1 LGERGLRPL
10 FFSKFL
16 TNLVNRKFLT
26 NFVNLNRTKVTNS
39 EFTSRVVNGLNS
51 LSKDDRISRR
61 YILHVGKQKSMFYI
75 SQKLNDRSLFREDN
89 IYTTLDCFEVERI
102 ESVKCDIIEFR
113 KCNSIMKSKKKLPK
127 LIYSRYGNTLKE
139 VTTIDGEKE
148 FKATTPSQYRRDKN
162 RVSGTDYINYYVKD
176 GYLYLL
182 DTEIE
187 IVNLY
192 LLTVET
198 EEIDNVSACSTPGC
212 KSLWE
217 YDFVV
222 PDKLEELIVAET
234 VKEIA
239 MKKQIPSDE
248 NPNLN
253 NNEK

>member
-1 LGERGLRPL
+1 VRGGFGPSSFLK
-10 FFSKFL
+10 SL
-16 TNLVNRKFLT
+16 TNLVNTKNFT
-26 NFVNLNRTKVTNS
+26 NFVTLKHIKVTNS
-39 EFTSRVVNGLNS
+39 EFTSRVLNGLNS

-61 YILHVGKQKSMFYI
+61 YILHVGKQKSTFYI

-89 IYTTLDCFEVERI
+89 LYTTLDCFELERI

-139 VTTIDGEKE
+139 VTTVDDVKE
-148 FKATTPSQYRRDKN
+148 FKPTTPSQYRRDKA

-182 DTEIE
+182 DTEIQ

-192 LLTVET
+192 LLTVDLDQ
-198 EEIDNVSACSTPGC
+198 IDDASACSEPGC

-222 PDKLEELIVAET
+222 PDKLEELIIAET
-234 VKEIA
+234 VKEVS
-239 MKKQIPSDE
+239 MKKQVALDE

>member
-1 LGERGLRPL
+1 M
-10 FFSKFL
+10 
-16 TNLVNRKFLT
+16 N
-26 NFVNLNRTKVTNS
+26 NS
-39 EFTSRVVNGLNS
+39 EFTSRVLNGLNA

-61 YILHVGKQKSMFYI
+61 YVLHVGKQKSMFYI

-89 IYTTLDCFEVERI
+89 IYTTLNCFELERI

-113 KCNSIMKSKKKLPK
+113 KCKSVMKSKKKLPK
-127 LIYSRYGNTLKE
+127 LIYNRYGNTLKE
-139 VTTIDGEKE
+139 VTTVDDEKE
-148 FKATTPSQYRRDKN
+148 FKPTIPSQFRRDKN
-162 RVSGTDYINYYVKD
+162 RVSTTDYIEYYVKD

-192 LLTVET
+192 LLTVDLDVV
-198 EEIDNVSACSTPGC
+198 DNVSACSTPGC
-212 KSLWE
+212 KSLWD

-222 PDKLEELIVAET
+222 PDKLEELVIAET
-234 VKEIA
+234 VKEIS
-239 MKKQIPSDE
+239 MKKQIPADE

>member
-1 LGERGLRPL
+1 M
-10 FFSKFL
+10 
-16 TNLVNRKFLT
+16 VNIKIFT

-39 EFTSRVVNGLNS
+39 EFTSRVINGLNA

-89 IYTTLDCFEVERI
+89 IYKTLDCFELERI
-102 ESVKCDIIEFR
+102 EAVKCDIIEFR

-127 LIYSRYGNTLKE
+127 LIYSRYGSTLKE
-139 VTTIDGEKE
+139 VTTVDEEKE
-148 FKATTPSQYRRDKN
+148 FKPTTPSQYRRDKN

-176 GYLYLL
+176 GYLYLI

-192 LLTVET
+192 LLTLDLDD
-198 EEIDNVSACSTPGC
+198 IDNVSACSTPGC
-212 KSLWE
+212 KSLWDYE
-217 YDFVV
+217 FIV
-222 PDKLEELIVAET
+222 PDKLEELIIAET
-234 VKEIA
+234 VKEVA
-239 MKKQIPSDE
+239 MKKQIPADE

>member
-1 LGERGLRPL
+1 
-10 FFSKFL
+10 
-16 TNLVNRKFLT
+16 
-26 NFVNLNRTKVTNS
+26 VTNS
-39 EFTSRVVNGLNS
+39 EFTSRVINGLNS

-102 ESVKCDIIEFR
+102 ESVKC
-113 KCNSIMKSKKKLPK
+113 NSIMKSKKKLPK

-139 VTTIDGEKE
+139 VTTVDGEKE

-198 EEIDNVSACSTPGC
+198 EEIDNISACSTPGC

-253 NNEK
+253 SNEK

>member
-1 LGERGLRPL
+1 LGEKGLRPL
-10 FFSKFL
+10 FFFKFL

-26 NFVNLNRTKVTNS
+26 NFVKLNLKKVTNS
-39 EFTSRVVNGLNS
+39 EFTSRVLNGLNS
-51 LSKDDRISRR
+51 LSKDDKISRR

-113 KCNSIMKSKKKLPK
+113 QCKSIMKSKKKLPK

-148 FKATTPSQYRRDKN
+148 FKPTTPSQYRRDKN

-182 DTEIE
+182 DTEIQ

-198 EEIDNVSACSTPGC
+198 ADLDNASSCSTPGC

-217 YDFVV
+217 YDFII
-222 PDKLEELIVAET
+222 PDKLEELIIAET

-239 MKKQIPSDE
+239 MKKQLPADE